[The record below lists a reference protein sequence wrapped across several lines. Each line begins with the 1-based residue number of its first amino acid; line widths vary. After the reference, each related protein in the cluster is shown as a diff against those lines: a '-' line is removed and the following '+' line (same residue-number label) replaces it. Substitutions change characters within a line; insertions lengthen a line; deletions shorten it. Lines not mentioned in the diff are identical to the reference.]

1 MRGHSR
7 HDTHPIPPS
16 GVHRRA
22 KTLLG
27 PAKALLGQAKTAAN
41 PPLLGREGG
50 PFQKIETSVLC
61 NQVRERLFDR
71 ASAKGVD
78 ILDQRS
84 CSHVRVQAAPFAE
97 ALYELTDNAI
107 EAAAPGHPV
116 LVEVRTTPEGDV
128 LWQIHDHGEGMSE
141 RDLGELGRP
150 TSGLG
155 VMLAWAVIEHH
166 GGLLHFESAP
176 GGGTTATIWL
186 PG

>member
-1 MRGHSR
+1 M
-7 HDTHPIPPS
+7 PES

-27 PAKALLGQAKTAAN
+27 PANAMARPRLV
-41 PPLLGREGG
+41 GRDGG
-50 PFQKIETSVLC
+50 PFLKIETSVLC
-61 NQVRERLFDR
+61 NQVRERLFER
-71 ASAKGVD
+71 AAAKGVD

-107 EAAAPGHPV
+107 VAAVPGHPV
-116 LVEVRTTPEGDV
+116 LVEVRNTREGDV

-141 RDLGELGRP
+141 RDLGELGQP

-155 VMLAWAVIEHH
+155 VMFAWAVIDHH

>member
-1 MRGHSR
+1 MRAHGRSPAHAS
-7 HDTHPIPPS
+7 PAS
-16 GVHRRA
+16 GVRRHA

-27 PAKALLGQAKTAAN
+27 PAKTVAR
-41 PPLLGREGG
+41 PPLFGRDAG
-50 PFQKIETSVLC
+50 PFERVETHALC
-61 NQVRERLFDR
+61 THLNERLGER
-71 ASAKGVD
+71 ATAKGVD
-78 ILDQRS
+78 IHQQLS
-84 CSHVRVQAAPFAE
+84 CSHVRVQPAPFAE

-116 LVEVRTTPEGDV
+116 LIEVRSTPEGDV
-128 LWQIHDHGEGMSE
+128 LWQIHDHGEGMSVHGL
-141 RDLGELGRP
+141 RELGQP

-155 VMLAWAVIEHH
+155 VMFAWAVVEHH